1 MEIRHAV
8 SEDLPVILE
17 IYAHARAFMRKTG
30 NMVQWTGGFPQKS
43 LLELD
48 IAQKK
53 LYVCVSEGQ
62 IACVFYF
69 AIEDD
74 PTYQTILGG
83 SWLDD
88 GPYGVIHRIAAAP
101 NTKGAAAFCLR
112 WALSQS
118 GSLRIDTHAD
128 NTPMRS
134 LLKKLDFSCCGEI
147 RLPNGSPRL
156 AFQKC
161 ADR

>member
-1 MEIRHAV
+1 MQIRHADTT
-8 SEDLPVILE
+8 DLPEILG
-17 IYAHARAFMRKTG
+17 IYDYARAFMRKSG

-43 LLELD
+43 LLESD

-69 AIEDD
+69 AIEED
-74 PTYQTILGG
+74 PTYQTIWGG
-83 SWLDD
+83 SWLDE

-101 NTKGAAAFCLR
+101 HTTGAATFCLQ
-112 WALSQS
+112 WGLSQC
-118 GSLRIDTHAD
+118 GSLRIDTHKD
-128 NTPMRS
+128 NVPMRS
-134 LLKKLDFSCCGEI
+134 LLKKRGFSYCGEI
-147 RLPNGSPRL
+147 RLPDGSPRL